1 MRLEDIPQ
9 QYFRRQDESSDFQ
22 FYQSPRLVA
31 HIDDAA
37 IAALGAFFRPRVPDN
52 ADVLDLMSAYLTHLP
67 SDVRARCRRVAGLG
81 MNEAEMAANGQL
93 TDHVVHSLNDAPTL
107 PYPDG
112 SFDVALCTV
121 SVQYLLH
128 PAEVFAEVCR
138 VLRPGGQFLVSFSN
152 RCFPT
157 KATQLWLETDDA
169 QHVAL
174 VRLYFEQG
182 GGWEPSEAF
191 NVSPRPGRSDPLYV
205 VTGRTHPA
213 ASSDPP
219 ETGG

>member
-1 MRLEDIPQ
+1 MRLEDIPE
-9 QYFRRQDESSDFQ
+9 QYFRRQDESSDFR

-37 IAALGAFFRPRVPDN
+37 IAALGAFLRPRIPDN

-67 SDVRARCRRVAGLG
+67 PDVRTRCRRVAGLG
-81 MNEAEMAANGQL
+81 MNDAEMAANAQL
-93 TDHVVHSLNDAPTL
+93 TDHVVHSLNDDPTL
-107 PYPDG
+107 PYSDE

-128 PAEVFAEVCR
+128 PAEIFAEVRR
-138 VLRPGGQFLVSFSN
+138 VLQPGGQFLVSYSN

-157 KATQLWLETDDA
+157 KATQLWLGTDDA

-174 VRLYFEQG
+174 VRLYFEQS
-182 GGWEPSEAF
+182 GGWEPIEVF
-191 NVSPRPGRSDPLYV
+191 DISPRPGHSDPLFMV
-205 VTGRTHPA
+205 AGRKA
-213 ASSDPP
+213 N
-219 ETGG
+219 